1 MCVMCL
7 FRGLPMKG
15 DAMRPG
21 IYFDGLGG
29 VFIDPHEAEGRP
41 GHLVRLSAT
50 DARLVRFRLREALL
64 EAAARIAAPVRP
76 RR

>member
-1 MCVMCL
+1 MCFMCL

-15 DAMRPG
+15 DAIRPG

-29 VFIDPHEAEGRP
+29 VFIDPDEAEGRP
-41 GHLVRLSAT
+41 GRLVRLSAA

-64 EAAARIAAPVRP
+64 EAAARIAAPARP